1 MLAALAAAGLAA
13 LPAAHA
19 QACQPLSQAPD
30 AVQVAWVSPARRT
43 VRAGTTL
50 EVVRV
55 SDLRTWMNEHGR
67 ETGRV
72 LQALGMARRN
82 PRAALRKEWKVT
94 VFDVRSAWMCRPVD
108 GVPPG
113 ADKAGVVA
121 CTAADAGPLAGHKP
135 GYSGCGY
142 SLDTGASVR
151 GLEVYRITWED
162 ASSQGFCVMPLSRFV
177 GGQ

>member
-1 MLAALAAAGLAA
+1 MFAAFAAALLAA
-13 LPAAHA
+13 LPTARA
-19 QACQPLSQAPD
+19 QACQPLSQTPD
-30 AVQVAWVSPARRT
+30 AVQVAWVAPVGRT

-67 ETGRV
+67 EPGRV
-72 LQALGMARRN
+72 LQALGVARRN
-82 PRAALRKEWKVT
+82 PRAALRKDWKVT

-108 GVPPG
+108 GATPG
-113 ADKAGVVA
+113 QDKAGVVA
-121 CTAADAGPLAGHKP
+121 CTPGDADALRGHKP

-162 ASSQGFCVMPLSRFV
+162 ASAQGFCVMPMPRFL
-177 GGQ
+177 GGG